1 MPFAAAEGG
10 RLYYEETGEG
20 YPIVFVHEFGAD
32 HREWEGQVRRF
43 ARQYRCIA
51 FAARGY
57 PPSDVPVDDALYDY
71 THQVEAIAAILRHL
85 GIAKAHVVGLS
96 MGAYSALHFG
106 LRHGDKASAL
116 VVAGCGSGSPPAAR
130 EKFRTECEATAA
142 RMESDG
148 MERVAPDMALGA
160 TRVQLQNKD
169 RRGWDEFARH
179 LAQHSA
185 KGSALTMRNFQA
197 KRPSLQDFK
206 KDFAKLDVPVLL
218 VCGDEDEPCLETNL
232 FLKRAIPRAGLYVVP
247 NSGHAV
253 NLEEPALFNEAV
265 ASFLSTAERGR
276 WPRRDPR
283 SKAASILPG
292 MPEAASLRRPEARRS
307 SPAI

>member
-10 RLYYEETGEG
+10 RLYYEETGAG
-20 YPIVFVHEFGAD
+20 YPLVFVHEFAAD

-43 ARQYRCIA
+43 SRQYRCIA

-57 PPSDVPVDDALYDY
+57 PPSDVPLEGSLYEY
-71 THQVEAIAAILRHL
+71 RHQVEAIAAILRHL

-96 MGAYSALHFG
+96 MGAYAALHFG
-106 LRHGDKASAL
+106 LLHGDKASAL
-116 VVAGCGSGSPPAAR
+116 VIAGCGSGSPPSVHAQFCVESEAMAAR
-130 EKFRTECEATAA
+130 FEA
-142 RMESDG
+142 EG
-148 MERVAPDMALGA
+148 MERVAPDYALGA

-169 RRGWDEFARH
+169 RRSWDEFGRH
-179 LAQHSA
+179 LAQHSG

-197 KRPSLQDFK
+197 RRPSLHDFER
-206 KDFAKLDVPVLL
+206 DFAALDVPVLL

-247 NSGHAV
+247 NTGHAV
-253 NLEEPALFNEAV
+253 NLEEPGLFNDAV
-265 ASFLSTAERGR
+265 AAFLASAERGT

-283 SKAASILPG
+283 SKAGGVLPVG
-292 MPEAASLRRPEARRS
+292 KA
-307 SPAI
+307 